1 MIINLT
7 MENYKSQVHNTKE
20 TLLNIFYK
28 IKRKGKNMNIYLT
41 SYGVDTRYK
50 DYMNSYEDILR
61 VLKNKNVAIIP
72 NAKLVSEHRT
82 NSNVAKK
89 EFTKNGITAK
99 IIDLDKQNLNIK
111 KYDALYLS
119 GGEPKNLMDSIIKS
133 NNYEII
139 KKFIDN
145 GGIIIGQSAGAMIF
159 NKNYLDT
166 TTGELLIMDN
176 GFDYYDKIIV
186 PHYNN
191 LPKELLNKIPS
202 NILKINDND
211 NLYKLDIKDKN
222 NENIERR

>member
-1 MIINLT
+1 
-7 MENYKSQVHNTKE
+7 
-20 TLLNIFYK
+20 
-28 IKRKGKNMNIYLT
+28 MNIYLT
-41 SYGVDTRYK
+41 SYGVDTRNK

-72 NAKLVSEHRT
+72 NAKLVSEDRT

-222 NENIERR
+222 NENIEIQ

>member
-1 MIINLT
+1 
-7 MENYKSQVHNTKE
+7 
-20 TLLNIFYK
+20 
-28 IKRKGKNMNIYLT
+28 MNIYLT

-72 NAKLVSEHRT
+72 NAKLVSEDRT

-222 NENIERR
+222 NENIEIR

>member
-1 MIINLT
+1 
-7 MENYKSQVHNTKE
+7 MESYKSQVHNNKE

-72 NAKLVSEHRT
+72 NAKLVSEDRT

-222 NENIERR
+222 NENIEIR

>member
-1 MIINLT
+1 

-20 TLLNIFYK
+20 TLLNIFFK

-72 NAKLVSEHRT
+72 NAKLVSEDRT

-176 GFDYYDKIIV
+176 GFDYYNKIIV

-222 NENIERR
+222 NENIEIR